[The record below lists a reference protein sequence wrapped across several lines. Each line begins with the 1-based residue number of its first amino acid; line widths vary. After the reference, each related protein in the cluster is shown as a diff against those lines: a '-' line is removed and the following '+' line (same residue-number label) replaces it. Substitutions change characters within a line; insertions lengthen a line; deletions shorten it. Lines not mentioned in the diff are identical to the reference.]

1 MMGSRRVLPL
11 VLLLLVAAAEAK
23 LTPDYYKRTCP
34 DFEKIVRETITNKQ
48 ITTPTTAAGTLR
60 LFMHDCFVNGC
71 DASVLIASNSFNTA
85 ERDVD
90 INQSLAGDA
99 FDVVT
104 RAKVALELAC
114 PKTVSCADIL
124 TQATRDLVTMVG
136 GPYYPVRLGRKD
148 GFVSKASLVTGNLPT
163 LNMTMDQ
170 ILSLFQ
176 RKGFT
181 PQEFV
186 AMMGAHTIGFSHCKE
201 FTSRIFNFSRTNPH
215 DPTMNPSYV
224 EGLSKLCVNYTV
236 DRSMAAFNDI
246 MTPGKFD
253 NMYYKNLP
261 RGLGLLSIDQMM
273 YADPRTRTYVIQY
286 ANDQKAFFE
295 AFAHVMEKLGLL
307 EVKTGR
313 KGEVRS
319 RCDNFNSLST

>member
-1 MMGSRRVLPL
+1 MMGSRLIA
-11 VLLLLVAAAEAK
+11 VLLLFVVVVNAK
-23 LTPDYYKRTCP
+23 LTPDYYKNTCP
-34 DFEKIVRETITNKQ
+34 DFQKIIRETITNKQ
-48 ITTPTTAAGTLR
+48 ISTPTTAAGTLR
-60 LFMHDCFVNGC
+60 LFMHDCFVEGC

-85 ERDVD
+85 EKDVD

-99 FDVVT
+99 FDVIT

-124 TQATRDLVTMVG
+124 AQATRDLVTMVG
-136 GPYYPVRLGRKD
+136 GPFYKVWLGRKD
-148 GFVSKASLVTGNLPT
+148 GFVSQASRVTGNLPT

-170 ILSLFQ
+170 ILDLFQ
-176 RKGFT
+176 RKGFA

-201 FTSRIFNFSRTNPH
+201 FTSRIFNYSNTSPH
-215 DPTMNPSYV
+215 DPAMNPSYV
-224 EGLSKLCVNYTV
+224 AGLSKLCENYTTDV
-236 DRSMAAFNDI
+236 TMAAFNDV

-261 RGLGLLSIDQMM
+261 KGLGLLSIDQMM
-273 YADPRTRTYVIQY
+273 YTDQRTRPYVIQY
-286 ANDQKAFFE
+286 ANNQMAFFE
-295 AFAHVMEKLGLL
+295 AFAHVMEKLGLVD
-307 EVKTGR
+307 VKTGR

-319 RCDNFNSLST
+319 RCDNFNSL